1 MKNHFCP
8 SLFLSSVCFMA
19 FTCYTSFC
27 WLFPREILLSEQV
40 SPQEQVL
47 AGSCGVQAV
56 CGKQRHRPEG
66 CSVPSMIEFFLFLD
80 FGESACV
87 NEAYLWELQSMLLS
101 LFWYF
106 FLKSSLWNSGIYYL
120 IFFKNFKFCSV
131 NLKSALWLNWSFC
144 SEGIH
149 CSWPV
154 LQIHAG

>member
-1 MKNHFCP
+1 MKNLFCP

-47 AGSCGVQAV
+47 AGSCGVQAA

-106 FLKSSLWNSGIYYL
+106 FLKSS
-120 IFFKNFKFCSV
+120 V
-131 NLKSALWLNWSFC
+131 
-144 SEGIH
+144 
-149 CSWPV
+149 PV
-154 LQIHAG
+154 AKHAGFVFRLLASQVKLSCLFWLTTSTHKFETFVYIYCFLCIFK